1 VSSTASVA
9 SGTTPLRGSEYF
21 APHRPKLSPQKKRR
35 RDILIGLASATG
47 VTLLGAFAFGGLM
60 IVLFVLCLG
69 AFGGYVMLLAN
80 VQKQKLERQ
89 AKVRYMSET
98 GGVVPGQALTST
110 PAFDEAGDAQLPR
123 MFVVGGN

>member
-1 VSSTASVA
+1 
-9 SGTTPLRGSEYF
+9 
-21 APHRPKLSPQKKRR
+21 
-35 RDILIGLASATG
+35 
-47 VTLLGAFAFGGLM
+47 M